1 MMAGRPKEPID
12 LLLSKGKSHLTK
24 KEIADRKE
32 EEIKVPFKD
41 VEPPVYLTEEQKEK
55 FTDIADKLLAIG
67 IMTELDVDCLAMYVL
82 SHSLY
87 LSYTDVMMNCI
98 KNDNIDG
105 LKDIQIMQDKAFRQ
119 AQTSARDLGLTITS
133 RCKLVVPPPQED
145 DDDEL

>member
-1 MMAGRPKEPID
+1 MAGRPKEPID

-41 VEPPVYLTEEQKEK
+41 VEPPEYLTSDQKKK

-87 LSYTDVMMNCI
+87 LSYTDIMMDCI
-98 KNDNIDG
+98 RNDDING
-105 LKDIQIMQDKAFRQ
+105 LKDIQTMQDKAFRQ

>member
-1 MMAGRPKEPID
+1 MAGRPKEPID

-41 VEPPVYLTEEQKEK
+41 VEPPEYLTSDQKKK

-82 SHSLY
+82 SHDLY
-87 LSYTDVMMNCI
+87 LSYTKQMMKLV
-98 KNDNIDG
+98 KNEQIEG
-105 LKDIQIMQDKAFRQ
+105 VKEIQIMQDKLFRQ